1 MHRFGLV
8 ERIKLLFVLATCALV
23 ATLVIGGARSSANA
37 RERCHSAPASVASS
51 SCAQAAM
58 TSASDAQA
66 RISTRLPLGAS
77 AIHGAQA
84 SSGAARNASDARL
97 TVPRLA
103 TGGRPPAMLDA

>member
-1 MHRFGLV
+1 
-8 ERIKLLFVLATCALV
+8 
-23 ATLVIGGARSSANA
+23 
-37 RERCHSAPASVASS
+37 
-51 SCAQAAM
+51 M

-103 TGGRPPAMLDA
+103 TRLSACGGETRLTAQSLKNTTAAAPSTRT